1 MGPGETIG
9 LIAVVCLLI
18 GLPWLIFHY
27 ITLWK
32 KGGNTLSVE
41 DERLLDEL
49 YDLGRKLDERVGTI
63 ERIMTAENPGWR
75 HLTADPASTG
85 IERPIYSERNPIQ

>member
-63 ERIMTAENPGWR
+63 ERIMTRREPRLAPSDGGPR
-75 HLTADPASTG
+75 QHRDRTPDLF
-85 IERPIYSERNPIQ
+85 